1 MKSIKRK
8 KNPKFSKNIALHHE
22 ELDSGQIDELIRE
35 KVRSEYSNVIQLE
48 HYIKNETAAATRK
61 VGLCLTIISFLIGL
75 AGFLCWDEVTEK
87 VSIKAAERVA
97 NDIAVEEAKKIVASN
112 VTEVLNIET
121 PRLVSEIVP
130 PIIEKTVVES
140 TEKVKTD
147 LLQFYSNQIRRAE
160 QKVELIPVMAKARKG
175 DRQAFDKLK
184 EILSSNAELSDFV
197 EASVSEVEEIY
208 KEKRFY
214 EIGKS
219 IRLNISGNRPLQ
231 EEEYVKIVYG
241 DNEWNCDGGINH
253 LVLLNK
259 KEFVAVLVNVV
270 QNSKRLDSVYLA
282 IDGIQKLTGKT
293 FSPLGISEVSDW
305 WCTAKDNK
313 EYHSPHEELY
323 KLNEEFNR
331 CLSRKLKN
339 KAYVAEYVTG
349 LKQLIKRNPN
359 FKPAYKKMLFAL
371 SFGDYAAGALKKD
384 EVKFL
389 YECSFSKCK
398 ARDFAKPELYFICR
412 LYFDILNEESFKNVQ
427 QYLDDC
433 PALEVVLKEGKFFNP
448 ELIKALK
455 VNWPSERKKIIR
467 EGQKNPDDGRSRKK
481 KSLDSTGGVG
491 YVMVSIEKGKR
502 VLAEL
507 PFKHYDGFSKEMLSS
522 KNAPSVLRGDTI
534 SWTIDFKEYRYTY
547 NGNIWIDKNGNDA
560 SMVAIPVGS
569 SAITYERTEDKKTS
583 LAFSGWME
591 FN

>member
-1 MKSIKRK
+1 M
-8 KNPKFSKNIALHHE
+8 
-22 ELDSGQIDELIRE
+22 
-35 KVRSEYSNVIQLE
+35 SN
-48 HYIKNETAAATRK
+48 
-61 VGLCLTIISFLIGL
+61 
-75 AGFLCWDEVTEK
+75 
-87 VSIKAAERVA
+87 
-97 NDIAVEEAKKIVASN
+97 
-112 VTEVLNIET
+112 
-121 PRLVSEIVP
+121 
-130 PIIEKTVVES
+130 
-140 TEKVKTD
+140 
-147 LLQFYSNQIRRAE
+147 
-160 QKVELIPVMAKARKG
+160 
-175 DRQAFDKLK
+175 
-184 EILSSNAELSDFV
+184 FV

-208 KEKRFY
+208 REKRFY
-214 EIGKS
+214 EVGKS
-219 IRLNISGNRPLQ
+219 IRLNLSGNRPLQ
-231 EEEYVKIVYG
+231 EEEYVSIVYG

-270 QNSKRLDSVYLA
+270 ENSKRLDSVYLA

-293 FSPLGISEVSDW
+293 FSPLGISEVSNW
-305 WCTAKDNK
+305 WSTAKDNK

-331 CLSRKLKN
+331 CLSKKLKN
-339 KAYVAEYVTG
+339 KAYVGEYVTG
-349 LKQLIKRNPN
+349 LKHLIKRNPE
-359 FKPAYKKMLFAL
+359 FKPAHKKMLFAL
-371 SFGDYAAGALKKD
+371 SFGYYEAEELKKD
-384 EVKFL
+384 EVKSL
-389 YECSFSKCK
+389 YECSFAKCK
-398 ARDFAKPELYFICR
+398 ARDFAKPEMYFICR
-412 LYFDILNEESFKNVQ
+412 LYFDILNEEPFKNVQ

-455 VNWPSERKKIIR
+455 VNWPSERKKTIR
-467 EGQKNPDDGRSRKK
+467 VEQTSPVDERSRKK

-491 YVMVSIEKGKR
+491 YVLVSIEKGKR

-507 PFKHYDGFSKEMLSS
+507 PFKHKEGFSKEMLSS